1 MRAKDLRMLTDA
13 ELRARLEEARREL
26 FVLRQDWYM
35 NRLQDNNR
43 ITAVKR
49 DIARILT
56 ILRERELAR
65 QMEQAGGTK

>member
-1 MRAKDLRMLTDA
+1 MRAKELRALTDA

-65 QMEQAGGTK
+65 EMEQAGGTK

>member
-1 MRAKDLRMLTDA
+1 MRARELRLLTDA
-13 ELRARLEEARREL
+13 ELRARLEEAYREL

-43 ITAVKR
+43 ITATKR
-49 DIARILT
+49 DIARIKT

-65 QMEQAGGTK
+65 MMQEAGGTR

>member
-1 MRAKDLRMLTDA
+1 MRAKELRMLTDA

-65 QMEQAGGTK
+65 QLEQGGAR

>member
-1 MRAKDLRMLTDA
+1 MLTDA
-13 ELRARLEEARREL
+13 ELRTRLEEAYREL

-43 ITAVKR
+43 ITATKR
-49 DIARILT
+49 DIARIKT

-65 QMEQAGGTK
+65 MIQQAGGNG

>member
-1 MRAKDLRMLTDA
+1 MRTRELRMLTDA
-13 ELRARLEEARREL
+13 ELRTRLEEAYREL

-43 ITAVKR
+43 ITATKR
-49 DIARILT
+49 DIARIKT

-65 QMEQAGGTK
+65 MIQQAGGNG

>member
-1 MRAKDLRMLTDA
+1 MRAKELRMLTDA

>member
-1 MRAKDLRMLTDA
+1 MRVRELRMLTDA
-13 ELRARLEEARREL
+13 ELRTRLEESYREL

-49 DIARILT
+49 DIARIKT

-65 QMEQAGGTK
+65 AIQQAGGNE

>member
-1 MRAKDLRMLTDA
+1 MRARELRMLTDA
-13 ELRARLEEARREL
+13 ELRARLEDAYREL
-26 FVLRQDWYM
+26 FVLRQDWFM

-49 DIARILT
+49 DIARIKT

-65 QMEQAGGTK
+65 MMQEATR

>member
-1 MRAKDLRMLTDA
+1 MRVRELRMLTDA
-13 ELRARLEEARREL
+13 ELRTRLEESYREL

-43 ITAVKR
+43 IRAAKR
-49 DIARILT
+49 EIARIKT

-65 QMEQAGGTK
+65 MMQQAGGNE

>member
-1 MRAKDLRMLTDA
+1 MRARELRLLTDA
-13 ELRARLEEARREL
+13 ELRARLEEAYREL

-43 ITAVKR
+43 ITAAKR
-49 DIARILT
+49 DIARIKT

-65 QMEQAGGTK
+65 IMQEAGGTR